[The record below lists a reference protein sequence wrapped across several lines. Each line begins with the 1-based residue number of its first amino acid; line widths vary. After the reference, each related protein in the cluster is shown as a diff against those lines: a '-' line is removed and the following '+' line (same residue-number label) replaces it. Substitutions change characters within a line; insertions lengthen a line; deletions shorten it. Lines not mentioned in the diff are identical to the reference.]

1 MPFVPDQPR
10 KSRFLP
16 DATPNGPDQFA
27 GDSLLSNDAMASLS
41 AGAQSTVTPTQK
53 PSLVERVFG
62 YGKNYVQDLR
72 QAGQALSQP
81 SNDIPGVGTAEMLG
95 TMATGLV
102 SPIPAALESAAV
114 GTPYRQA
121 REKYVYQPQTQSGR
135 AMVGGV
141 GALTQPL
148 GDLFAAGGKLAG
160 KALDPIPGVSSAG
173 AQEAGAA
180 AMDAFGLATSV
191 RGLTPKQPT
200 PAPRKP
206 TEVPSTKELE
216 VATNA
221 AYAKARSAGVV
232 VTPQS
237 FAKFTN
243 DTVADLASKHLNAK
257 LHPGTAAA
265 VEELIATT
273 KRGTP
278 LTLDEIDQLRR
289 IVRDAPQTKDDRRL
303 ARSIVDGL
311 DSYLNRLQGRDL
323 VAGDAPEAMSALKQA
338 RELNRRK
345 ENSALLDELMRK
357 AGIQATA
364 KFTQAG
370 EEHAL
375 RSEFKRIALNT
386 KALQKFT
393 PAEREAIEKVARG
406 GSLENAMR
414 NLGKLDPLQGG
425 LAAVGTSALSTA
437 GGGLGWLIG
446 GPEAATGL
454 GLLAPVAGIA
464 GRHIATNLT
473 RRNVGQAREALVGRG
488 LPTGLLGT
496 APASAPQST
505 AVPAALLLSGMLGQQ
520 RP

>member
-10 KSRFLP
+10 KSRFVP
-16 DATPNGPDQFA
+16 DAPSTGPDPFA
-27 GDSLLSNDAMASLS
+27 GDSLLSNDSMASLA

-62 YGKNYVQDLR
+62 YGKNYLQDLR

-81 SNDIPGVGTAEMLG
+81 SNDIPGAGTAEMLG

-102 SPIPAALESAAV
+102 SPIPAALESAAL

-141 GALTQPL
+141 GALTKPV
-148 GDLFAAGGKLAG
+148 GDVFAAGGKLVG
-160 KALDPIPGVSSAG
+160 RTLDPIPGVSSES

-180 AMDAFGLATSV
+180 AMDAFGLAASA
-191 RGLTPKQPT
+191 RGLAPRQPA

-206 TEVPSTKELE
+206 AEVPSTKELE
-216 VATNA
+216 AAKNA
-221 AYAKARSAGVV
+221 AYARAQAAGVV

-243 DTVADLASKHLNAK
+243 DTIADLAGKHLNAK

-265 VEELIATT
+265 VEELVATT
-273 KRGTP
+273 KRGGP
-278 LTLDEIDQLRR
+278 LTLEEIDQLRR
-289 IVRDAPQTKDDRRL
+289 IVRDAPQTKDDRRM
-303 ARSIVDGL
+303 AKSVVDRL
-311 DSYLNRLQGRDL
+311 DNYLNGLQGKDL
-323 VAGDAPEAMSALKQA
+323 SAGDAPEAMAALKQA

-375 RSEFKRIALNT
+375 RSEFKRIALNAKT
-386 KALQKFT
+386 MQKFT
-393 PAEREAIEKVARG
+393 PAEREAIEKVAKG

-414 NLGKLDPLQGG
+414 DLGKFDPLQGG
-425 LAAVGTSALSTA
+425 MASAVSAITGGSLGGIGFLAA
-437 GGGLGWLIG
+437 
-446 GPEAATGL
+446 GPEAATL
-454 GLLAPVAGIA
+454 GLAIPAMGIA
-464 GRHIATNLT
+464 GRRIATNLT

-488 LPTGLLGT
+488 LPTGLLGN

-505 AVPAALLLSGMLGQQ
+505 VAPAALLLPGMLGQQ